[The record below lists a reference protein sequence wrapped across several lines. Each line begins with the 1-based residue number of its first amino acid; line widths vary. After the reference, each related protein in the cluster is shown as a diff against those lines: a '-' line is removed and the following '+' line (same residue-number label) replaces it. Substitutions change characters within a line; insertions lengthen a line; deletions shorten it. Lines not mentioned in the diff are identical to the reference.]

1 MLLFILL
8 LLVVVVLE
16 IHISQPLKTWDVK
29 LSVPLKLSPAQ
40 WGWKLD
46 GWTAMNICCK
56 DYNLLLLSLLF
67 SSISILIVL
76 LICIL
81 ESIFCTISDTSRKKK
96 HGIQLRS
103 NSQLMYRDE
112 TSLHACFI
120 GRQSTKLIVDL
131 TQCNINAKVDF
142 RKRVRFWR

>member
-8 LLVVVVLE
+8 LLVVVVVLE

-46 GWTAMNICCK
+46 WWTAMNICCK
-56 DYNLLLLSLLF
+56 DCNYFFLCCFLLF
-67 SSISILIVL
+67 LFSLSYLHIGKHILHYFRHQ
-76 LICIL
+76 
-81 ESIFCTISDTSRKKK
+81 SKKK

-112 TSLHACFI
+112 TSLHARFI

-131 TQCNINAKVDF
+131 TQCNINSKVDF